1 LPLIRLEHE
10 SEFLWGEEQRRAFG
24 RIKRYLASPPVL
36 QAPRAG
42 VEFMMY
48 VVAQEHVIG
57 ATLTQEVQGKEFV
70 VAYMSRRLVDAETR
84 YTFIEKLSLFLY
96 YSCTKLRH
104 YLLTSS
110 CTIVCQYDVIKC
122 MLQKPILSGRLG
134 KWAYALVEYD
144 LKYESLKA
152 SKGQVVADFIVEH
165 MIDIEQDVCTVEEG
179 TWKLYFD
186 GSVCVQGQGVGCF
199 IESPH
204 GVEQEVAL
212 RLEFECTNN
221 QAEYKALLS
230 GL

>member
-1 LPLIRLEHE
+1 LIRLKHE

-96 YSCTKLRH
+96 YSCTKL
-104 YLLTSS
+104 
-110 CTIVCQYDVIKC
+110 
-122 MLQKPILSGRLG
+122 
-134 KWAYALVEYD
+134 
-144 LKYESLKA
+144 
-152 SKGQVVADFIVEH
+152 
-165 MIDIEQDVCTVEEG
+165 
-179 TWKLYFD
+179 
-186 GSVCVQGQGVGCF
+186 
-199 IESPH
+199 
-204 GVEQEVAL
+204 
-212 RLEFECTNN
+212 
-221 QAEYKALLS
+221 
-230 GL
+230 